1 MVERRLRGP
10 GAVAGLVACAALLA
24 VAMFGSGRPATLC
37 AGGCMTRGVPVP
49 MAGRQQ
55 AIHHSVSKKLAA
67 QELWTEAGRLADTR
81 VERGRI
87 QALDDVS
94 SEFDPVEDAD
104 SNYGRVIGVREVSRT
119 NPAVAED
126 MDVAPERKGRVQ
138 MLDDTLHD
146 DDAWRNAVELGDKD
160 HEWKTYEPDE
170 SVMGL
175 PYQAPAWGK
184 SVQSA
189 VVNNPARNWAALNNP
204 ASADVIVE

>member
-1 MVERRLRGP
+1 MVSEGCAGQALWQAWSPARPCLWRVSGAAVRDFMCRGADP
-10 GAVAGLVACAALLA
+10 GSASSDGGSAAGDPSLGVEACGAGAVD
-24 VAMFGSGRPATLC
+24 
-37 AGGCMTRGVPVP
+37 GGGQTCRHARG
-49 MAGRQQ
+49 
-55 AIHHSVSKKLAA
+55 
-67 QELWTEAGRLADTR
+67 
-81 VERGRI
+81 GRI
-87 QALDDVS
+87 QALDDVF

-104 SNYGRVIGVREVSRT
+104 GNYGRVIGVRDART

-126 MDVAPERKGRVQ
+126 MDVAPERKARVQ

-189 VVNNPARNWAALNNP
+189 VVNNPARN
-204 ASADVIVE
+204 

>member
-1 MVERRLRGP
+1 MLERRLRWP
-10 GAVAGLVACAALLA
+10 GAVAGLVASAAMLA
-24 VAMFGSGRPATLC
+24 VAMFGGGRPATLC

-67 QELWTEAGRLADTR
+67 Q
-81 VERGRI
+81 
-87 QALDDVS
+87 
-94 SEFDPVEDAD
+94 D
-104 SNYGRVIGVREVSRT
+104 SNYGHVISVRVDSTSRT
-119 NPAVAED
+119 NPALAED
-126 MDVAPERKGRVQ
+126 MDVAPERKARVQ

-146 DDAWRNAVELGDKD
+146 DDAWRKAVELGDKD

-189 VVNNPARNWAALNNP
+189 VVNNPARKWAALNNP